1 MFRRPG
7 GDWLASALVRV
18 PPRLLITGASGFV
31 GRALTLQAAAR
42 GLPLRIAL
50 RRPEVDLPAGFETAR
65 ISGLDAD
72 TEWGAALEGVAV
84 VAHCAARAHVLRE
97 VSSDPLAEFRRVNVE
112 GTLNLAR
119 QAVRAGVRRFIFISS
134 IGVNGSETHLE
145 PFTPEDVAAP
155 SSPYALSKYEAE
167 SALRLLSKE
176 TGLELVVI
184 RPPLIYG
191 PGAKGNF
198 QSMIRWIERGIPLPL
213 GAIHNKRSLV
223 ALDNIVDLIL
233 VCLQHPAASNQIFL
247 VSDGEDLSTTE
258 LLRRLGQALHKPTR
272 LIPVPAVLLSAGASL
287 IGRSDIAQKLVGSLQ
302 VDDSHTREVLTWSPP
317 ISVREG
323 LRRVAAVNAA
333 P

>member
-1 MFRRPG
+1 MARVQ
-7 GDWLASALVRV
+7 VRV

-31 GRALTLQAAAR
+31 GRALAFQAAAR
-42 GLPLRIAL
+42 ALPLRIAL
-50 RRPEVDLPAGFETAR
+50 RRSEAQFPAQLDAAR
-65 ISGLDAD
+65 ISGLDAN
-72 TEWGAALEGVAV
+72 TEWGAALEGIDVI
-84 VAHCAARAHVLRE
+84 AHCAARAHVMRE
-97 VSSDPLAEFRRVNVE
+97 LSSDSLAEFRRVNVE

-134 IGVNGSETHLE
+134 IGVNGSETHFK
-145 PFTPEDVAAP
+145 PFTAEDVAAP

-198 QSMIRWIERGIPLPL
+198 ESMIRWIERGIPLPL

-223 ALDNIVDLIL
+223 ALDNIIDLIL
-233 VCLQHPAASNQIFL
+233 LCLQHPRASNQTFL

-258 LLRRLGQALHKPTR
+258 LLLRLGQALNKPIR
-272 LIPVPAVLLSAGASL
+272 LIPVPAVLLSAGALL

-323 LRRVAAVNAA
+323 LRRVAALNAA
-333 P
+333 PG

>member
-1 MFRRPG
+1 
-7 GDWLASALVRV
+7 V

-50 RRPEVDLPAGFETAR
+50 RSPEIGFPAGVEAAR
-65 ISGLDAD
+65 ISALDAD

-97 VSSDPLAEFRRVNVE
+97 VSNDPLAEFRRVNVQ

-119 QAVRAGVRRFIFISS
+119 QAIRAGVRRFIFLSS
-134 IGVNGSETHLE
+134 IGVNGAETHLE
-145 PFTPEDVAAP
+145 PFTADDVAAP
-155 SSPYALSKYEAE
+155 SSPYAQSKYEAE
-167 SALRLLSKE
+167 SALRILSKE

-191 PGAKGNF
+191 PGATGNF

-233 VCLQHPAASNQIFL
+233 VCLQHPGASNQTFL

-258 LLRRLGQALHKPTR
+258 LLRRLGQALNKPTR
-272 LIPVPAVLLSAGASL
+272 LIPVPAVLLRAGAL
-287 IGRSDIAQKLVGSLQ
+287 LTGRPDIAQKLVGSLQ
-302 VDDSHTREVLTWSPP
+302 VDDSHTRKVLTWSPP
-317 ISVREG
+317 INVREG
-323 LRRVAAVNAA
+323 LRRVAAVSTAF
-333 P
+333 

>member
-1 MFRRPG
+1 MLPK
-7 GDWLASALVRV
+7 
-18 PPRLLITGASGFV
+18 LLITGASGFV
-31 GRALTLQAAAR
+31 GRALALQAAAR
-42 GLPLRIAL
+42 EFPLRVAL
-50 RRPEVDLPAGFETAR
+50 RRPEVQFRPRFDAAR
-65 ISGLDAD
+65 ISALDAD
-72 TEWGAALEGVAV
+72 TEWEAALEGVDV
-84 VAHCAARAHVLRE
+84 IAHCAARAHVMRE
-97 VSSDPLAEFRRVNVE
+97 LSSDPLAEFRRVNVE
-112 GTLNLAR
+112 GTVNLAR

-134 IGVNGSETHLE
+134 IHVNGPETLLK

-191 PGAKGNF
+191 PGVKGNF
-198 QSMIRWIERGIPLPL
+198 ESMIRWIERGIPLPL

-223 ALDNIVDLIL
+223 DLDNIIDLIL
-233 VCLQHPAASNQIFL
+233 VCLQHPGASNQTFL

-258 LLRRLGQALHKPTR
+258 LLRRLGQALNKPIR
-272 LIPVPAVLLSAGASL
+272 LIPVPAVLLRAGAL
-287 IGRSDIAQKLVGSLQ
+287 LTGKSDIAQKLVGSLQ
-302 VDDSHTREVLTWSPP
+302 VDDSHTRKMLTWSPP

-323 LRRVAAVNAA
+323 LRRVAAVHTA